1 MQGWTRLVI
10 ASLAGTL
17 ILPTPGRAEE
27 HVVSRR
33 VIDVRLA
40 EERDSRSRDL
50 MILQGALSSPQA
62 GAAANA
68 LGVDIV
74 AVRAAA
80 PSLSDSELRD
90 LAARAAALDRDPAAG
105 LSSDVNRLLIIFLIV
120 AIVLLLI
127 KAL

>member
-1 MQGWTRLVI
+1 
-10 ASLAGTL
+10 
-17 ILPTPGRAEE
+17 
-27 HVVSRR
+27 
-33 VIDVRLA
+33 
-40 EERDSRSRDL
+40 